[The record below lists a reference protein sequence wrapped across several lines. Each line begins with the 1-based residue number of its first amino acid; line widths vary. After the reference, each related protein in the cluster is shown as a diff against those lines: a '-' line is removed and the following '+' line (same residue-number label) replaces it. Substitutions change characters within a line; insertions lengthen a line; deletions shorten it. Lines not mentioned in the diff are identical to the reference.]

1 MTTSVQKTT
10 AAPGILYIVATPIG
24 NLSDISGR
32 AIQVLRQADIIA
44 VEDTRRSRTLL
55 EHHAIKTRLTA
66 CHAHNEIAKTAEL
79 QGRLLAG
86 QTVALISDAG
96 TPLINDPGYRLVSA
110 AHDHAIRVVPIPG
123 PAALIAALSASGL
136 ATHRF
141 CFEGYPPATDKA
153 RKDSLRRLQGETRTL
168 VFYETPRRI
177 AASIRLMTELFG
189 AERRAA
195 IARELTKQ
203 FEQIVRAPLGELNAR
218 LAREE
223 IKNKGEFVVVV
234 EGRREGRDNRATT
247 EARRI
252 QAILT
257 QALPPGQ
264 AARLTA
270 EITGGNKNEIYR
282 LAMRDKE

>member
-1 MTTSVQKTT
+1 MTASVQKTT
-10 AAPGILYIVATPIG
+10 APGILYIVATPIG
-24 NLSDISGR
+24 NLGDISGR

-44 VEDTRRSRTLL
+44 AEDTRRSRTLL

-66 CHAHNEIAKTAEL
+66 CHEHNEIAKTAEL

-123 PAALIAALSASGL
+123 PAALSASGL

-141 CFEGYPPATDKA
+141 CFEGYLPATDKA

-177 AASIRLMTELFG
+177 AASIRLMVELFG

-203 FEQIVRAPLGELNAR
+203 FEQIVRAPLAELNER

-223 IKNKGEFVVVV
+223 IKRKGEFVVVV
-234 EGRREGRDNRATT
+234 EGRREGRANRATT

-282 LAMRDKE
+282 LAMRDKK